1 MRSMRSSDSGA
12 VGDRGGMAD
21 RGAVTVE
28 AAFASVGLVAL
39 LAVLVSA
46 IGVVLVQVQCVDA
59 AGAIARQAARGDAT
73 GVAQTESHLPKGGHL
88 VFRST
93 ATTVTVRVEA
103 QASIVP
109 GSPVTIDLAA
119 ESTAVLEP
127 GGTS

>member
-1 MRSMRSSDSGA
+1 VKSTRRS
-12 VGDRGGMAD
+12 D

-59 AGAIARQAARGDAT
+59 AGAIARQAARGDAAA
-73 GVAQTESHLPKGGHL
+73 VAEAESHLPKEGR
-88 VFRST
+88 VVIRAT

-103 QASIVP
+103 RESVVP
-109 GSPVTIDLAA
+109 GSSVTIDLAA
-119 ESTAVLEP
+119 EATAVLEP
-127 GGTS
+127 GGSS

>member
-1 MRSMRSSDSGA
+1 MRVTRRS
-12 VGDRGGMAD
+12 D

-28 AAFASVGLVAL
+28 AAFASMGLVAL

-59 AGAIARQAARGDAT
+59 AGAIARQAARRDAT
-73 GVAQTESHLPKGGHL
+73 GAAEAESHLPKGGHL
-88 VFRST
+88 VIRTT

-103 QASIVP
+103 HASVVP

-119 ESTAVLEP
+119 EATAVLEP
-127 GGTS
+127 GGVS

>member
-1 MRSMRSSDSGA
+1 MRRVSG
-12 VGDRGGMAD
+12 RD

-28 AAFASVGLVAL
+28 AAFAAVGLVGL

-59 AGAIARQAARGDAT
+59 AGAVARQAARGDAT
-73 GVAQTESHLPKGGHL
+73 GVAEAESHLPKGGGL
-88 VFRST
+88 VIRTT

-109 GSPVTIDLAA
+109 GSSLRVDLAA

-127 GGTS
+127 GGSS

>member
-1 MRSMRSSDSGA
+1 MHRMRCR
-12 VGDRGGMAD
+12 DRA
-21 RGAVTVE
+21 AVTVE

-73 GVAQTESHLPKGGHL
+73 GVSEAESHLPRGGH
-88 VFRST
+88 VAVRTS
-93 ATTVTVRVEA
+93 ASTVTVTVDA
-103 QASIVP
+103 QATILP
-109 GSPVTIDLAA
+109 GSLVTIDLSA

-127 GGTS
+127 GATS

>member
-1 MRSMRSSDSGA
+1 MKAMRRSE
-12 VGDRGGMAD
+12 

-59 AGAIARQAARGDAT
+59 AGAIARQAARGDTAA
-73 GVAQTESHLPKGGHL
+73 VAEAEGQLPKDGH
-88 VFRST
+88 VVIRSN

-103 QASIVP
+103 RASVVP
-109 GSPVTIDLAA
+109 GSSLTVDLSA
-119 ESTAVLEP
+119 ETTAVLEP
-127 GGTS
+127 GGSS